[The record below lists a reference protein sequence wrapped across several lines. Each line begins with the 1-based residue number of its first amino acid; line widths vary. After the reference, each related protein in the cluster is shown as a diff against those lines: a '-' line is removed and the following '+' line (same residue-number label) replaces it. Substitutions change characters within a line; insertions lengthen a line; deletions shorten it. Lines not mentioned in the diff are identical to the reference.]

1 MNYTI
6 KQVSEMTGLSKYMDL
21 FLKGESTLE
30 ERYQIFEKQKLLLL
44 QKRKE
49 IDEALMETENR
60 LMQCRESLEKGSE
73 KEIREK
79 ARKLYEMKQE
89 DVKKIKDEF

>member
-1 MNYTI
+1 
-6 KQVSEMTGLSKYMDL
+6 MDL

>member
-1 MNYTI
+1 MQLKDI
-6 KQVSEMTGLSKYMDL
+6 KKYMDL

-30 ERYQIFEKQKLLLL
+30 ERHQMFEKQKELLL

-60 LMQCRESLEKGSE
+60 LTQCRESMQKGSE
-73 KEIREK
+73 HEIREK
-79 ARKLYEMKQE
+79 ARRLYEMKQE
-89 DVKKIKDEF
+89 DVKTIKED